1 MPGAYF
7 SKQSP
12 FQEEKPQGALRLVGV
27 PANGFVSTGV
37 PKQGAS
43 FQTGRHA
50 SGTPEGTRTPYLLL
64 RRQLLYPDELLAH
77 LERVMGIEPTPTAW
91 KAVVLAVILHPRF
104 SRFYISHR
112 ILSQISALVKAFFRI
127 FRSFLKIRHLRAIF
141 DSCTGRNAPCF
152 FGRSVRRRHGAEAGR
167 EDAPFRGRNACPA
180 AWGRSVFS
188 GKFPAAYTEDTPRTA
203 SKARRTGR
211 STSRFPPRP
220 AARTQ
225 TAKRSPSS

>member
-43 FQTGRHA
+43 FQTGIHA
-50 SGTPEGTRTPYLLL
+50 SGTPEGTRTPHLLL
-64 RRQLLYPDELLAH
+64 RRQLLYPDELLARM
-77 LERVMGIEPTPTAW
+77 ERVMGIEPTPTAW

-104 SRFYISHR
+104 SRFYISPR

-127 FRSFLKIRHLRAIF
+127 FRSFLKIRPSA
-141 DSCTGRNAPCF
+141 RNFRFMHGQKF

-167 EDAPFRGRNACPA
+167 EDAPFRGRN
-180 AWGRSVFS
+180 
-188 GKFPAAYTEDTPRTA
+188 T
-203 SKARRTGR
+203 
-211 STSRFPPRP
+211 
-220 AARTQ
+220 
-225 TAKRSPSS
+225 

>member
-1 MPGAYF
+1 
-7 SKQSP
+7 
-12 FQEEKPQGALRLVGV
+12 
-27 PANGFVSTGV
+27 
-37 PKQGAS
+37 
-43 FQTGRHA
+43 
-50 SGTPEGTRTPYLLL
+50 
-64 RRQLLYPDELLAH
+64 
-77 LERVMGIEPTPTAW
+77 MGIEPTPTAW

-127 FRSFLKIRHLRAIF
+127 FRSFLKIRPSA
-141 DSCTGRNAPCF
+141 RNFRFMHGQKF

-188 GKFPAAYTEDTPRTA
+188 GKFSAAYTEDIPRTA

-225 TAKRSPSS
+225 TARRSPSS

>member
-1 MPGAYF
+1 
-7 SKQSP
+7 
-12 FQEEKPQGALRLVGV
+12 
-27 PANGFVSTGV
+27 
-37 PKQGAS
+37 
-43 FQTGRHA
+43 
-50 SGTPEGTRTPYLLL
+50 
-64 RRQLLYPDELLAH
+64 
-77 LERVMGIEPTPTAW
+77 MGIEPTPTAW

-152 FGRSVRRRHGAEAGR
+152 FGRSVRRRRGAEAGR

-188 GKFPAAYTEDTPRTA
+188 AKFPAAYTEDTPRTA

-211 STSRFPPRP
+211 STSRFPLRP

-225 TAKRSPSS
+225 TARRPPSS

>member
-1 MPGAYF
+1 
-7 SKQSP
+7 
-12 FQEEKPQGALRLVGV
+12 
-27 PANGFVSTGV
+27 
-37 PKQGAS
+37 
-43 FQTGRHA
+43 
-50 SGTPEGTRTPYLLL
+50 
-64 RRQLLYPDELLAH
+64 
-77 LERVMGIEPTPTAW
+77 MGIEPTPTAW

-141 DSCTGRNAPCF
+141 DSCTGRNASCF
-152 FGRSVRRRHGAEAGR
+152 FGRSVRHRHGAEAGR

-180 AWGRSVFS
+180 VWGRSVFS
-188 GKFPAAYTEDTPRTA
+188 GQFPAAYTEDTPRTA

-211 STSRFPPRP
+211 STSRFPPQP

-225 TAKRSPSS
+225 TARRPPSS